1 MANEE
6 LHQRGYLA
14 TGKLKGN
21 KFGLFEEFNIGGT
34 TVRELKLSGLDIVIP
49 KAVTFP
55 FGAYKPP
62 KNPALCRPDRIFCL
76 RSGGK
81 IVPIAVAEHKAPNK
95 LRSGKEQI
103 YAEEQ
108 VIFSGF
114 SSNARVGIVSDGK
127 AFRYIDIDKSI
138 ETGKISYFSD
148 SRDFVPAVLE
158 NIYQGSASIV
168 LDPKPLAESVWQI
181 IWQATKE
188 EPKTCLLTFVEI
200 FVLKFL
206 SDNLPLSTLPESYR
220 FDILAGDPLSFQNT
234 HGRSEIEYYVDTI
247 RPKIKQLFPDNT
259 VVHGDKIPEIF
270 SLNTLVSKT
279 SIINGFAFLQSSTT
293 SLPSFNRTF
302 LEIIREFEKFGPLTT
317 IDPQFKLRLYETF
330 LKRSARQQKL
340 GQFFTPRTVVRPMV
354 KMAQLDKLADGAVV
368 LDPAAGVG
376 GFILEPPLV
385 VEGMAS
391 NVAFAKGEPQRRINL
406 IGVDVDVNTH
416 ILAKANALIH
426 FAEELRQPSVT
437 LPALNQLLAQTF
449 VLMNEN
455 ATLGSLMNPPHASV
469 DVILSNPPYV
479 TRGSGAVKDEIRD
492 VGVGGN
498 GRDLREVYDR
508 TGLGVESLFLRY
520 IVEALKPGGR
530 AFVIVPLGLLN
541 RTEPGPKR
549 EILSYC
555 NILASIALPRNTFF
569 NTAQLT
575 YILVLEKRHTTVDE
589 RPSVLAAIAR
599 TIGETLNWERVP
611 TPDAND
617 LEEIAEIFV
626 QACSGTDAE
635 MKPFTRFVAA
645 DQFTEDD
652 RWDVARFW
660 TEDERVALG
669 LEAGAITRAEF
680 IEEVDSEII
689 AIASELKAVGK
700 EIADLQTGPVEE
712 WAIGDATH
720 FIVRSGTRITG
731 AQLRANPGELPIY
744 SCFKN
749 ERITKGYVDE
759 GFWSELG
766 GHLYNQPFVTINA
779 NGASIGKVFV
789 RDQRCGITDDVIS
802 VVPRSSDISVDYLA
816 IALQDAVNAGRFI
829 YEAKLFVGRVREL
842 VVHLPVKNGTLDT
855 ERQMKIAAAIK
866 RFNTLKTRLIDLGS
880 WSDTA
885 RTV

>member
-14 TGKLKGN
+14 TGKLKGS
-21 KFGLFEEFNIGGT
+21 KFGFFEEFNIGGT
-34 TVRELKLSGLDIVIP
+34 TVRELKASGVKIVVP
-49 KAVTFP
+49 KSVGFP
-55 FGAYKPP
+55 FTTYKMP
-62 KNPALCRPDRIFCL
+62 KNVGLCRPDRLFCE
-76 RSGGK
+76 RDGG
-81 IVPIAVAEHKAPNK
+81 ILTPLAVAEHKAPTK
-95 LRSGKEQI
+95 LRVGKDQR

-108 VIFSGF
+108 VIFSGVAA
-114 SSNARVGIVSDGK
+114 NARVGIVSDGK
-127 AFRYIDIDKSI
+127 SFRYIDIQGSLNAGD
-138 ETGKISYFSD
+138 ISYFD
-148 SRDFVPAVLE
+148 DDRDFVPAVLE
-158 NIYQGSASIV
+158 NILGGSAGVV
-168 LDPKPLAESVWQI
+168 LDPRPLAESVWQI

-206 SDNLPLSTLPESYR
+206 SDNLPLSILPEAYR
-220 FDILAGDPLSFQNT
+220 FDILAGDPLAFQQT
-234 HGRSEIEYYVDTI
+234 HGRSAIEYYVDTI

-259 VVHGDKIPEIF
+259 VVHGNDVPSIF
-270 SLNTLVSKT
+270 ALNTLVSKT
-279 SIINGFAFLQSSTT
+279 SIINGFAFLQSSTV
-293 SLPSFNRTF
+293 SLSSFNRTF
-302 LEIIREFEKFGPLTT
+302 LDIVREFETFGALTT

-354 KMAQLDKLADGAVV
+354 RMARLENLPDGAVV

-376 GFILEPPLV
+376 GFVLEPPLI
-385 VEGMAS
+385 VEGLKN
-391 NVAFAKGEPQRRINL
+391 NVSFANGEPQRKIKFV
-406 IGVDVDVNTH
+406 GVDVDVNTH

-426 FAEELRQPSVT
+426 FAEELRRPTFT

-455 ATLGSLMNPPHASV
+455 VTLGSLMNPPKETV

-479 TRGSGAVKDEIRD
+479 TRGSAAFKEEIKE
-492 VGVGGN
+492 VGTGGN

-508 TGLGVESLFLRY
+508 TGLGLESLFLRY

-549 EILSYC
+549 EILQLC

-575 YILVLEKRHTTVDE
+575 YILVLEKRHTASDE
-589 RPSVLAAIAR
+589 RPQILTAIAR

-611 TPDAND
+611 TPEAND
-617 LEEIAEIFV
+617 LDKIADMFV
-626 QACSGTDAE
+626 QIADGETPE
-635 MKPFTRFVAA
+635 LLPFTRLVAA
-645 DQFTEDD
+645 AEFTEDD

-660 TEDERVALG
+660 TEEERVALG
-669 LEAGAITRAEF
+669 LEAGAISRAEF
-680 IEEVDSEII
+680 IEEVDLEIAEI
-689 AIASELKAVGK
+689 AAELKIIGE
-700 EIADLQTGPVEE
+700 EIADLQTGTVEE
-712 WAIGDATH
+712 WEIGDAAH
-720 FIVRSGTRITG
+720 FTVSSGTRITG

-744 SCFKN
+744 SCFRN
-749 ERITKGYVDE
+749 DRIVKGHVAE
-759 GFWSELG
+759 AFWQTLG
-766 GHLYNQPFVTINA
+766 GDVYKNPFVTINA

-789 RDQRCGITDDVIS
+789 REDRCSITDDVIS
-802 VVPRSSDISVDYLA
+802 VVPVSTDISIDYLA

-842 VVHLPVKNGTLDT
+842 VVKLPVKSGALDQ
-855 ERQMKIAAAIK
+855 ERQAKIAAAIK
-866 RFNTLKTRLIDLGS
+866 RFNALKTRLIDLGS
-880 WSDTA
+880 RSQTA